1 MGTSYPDPNTMDTSR
16 LSTKEREDHIRQGRC
31 FVCHEQGHVARS
43 CSKRAEMSK
52 PTPPRPEPRKI
63 TNAADAHAH
72 LRSIYNDLSDT
83 EKQGLYKHLEE
94 EGF

>member
-1 MGTSYPDPNTMDTSR
+1 MNYPDPNAMDMSR
-16 LSTKEREDHIRQGRC
+16 LSTKEREDYIRQERC
-31 FVCHEQGHVARS
+31 FVCHKQGHVMRS
-43 CSKRAEMSK
+43 CSKHAESSRTTPSK
-52 PTPPRPEPRKI
+52 PEPKKI

-83 EKQGLYKHLEE
+83 EKQGLYKCLKE